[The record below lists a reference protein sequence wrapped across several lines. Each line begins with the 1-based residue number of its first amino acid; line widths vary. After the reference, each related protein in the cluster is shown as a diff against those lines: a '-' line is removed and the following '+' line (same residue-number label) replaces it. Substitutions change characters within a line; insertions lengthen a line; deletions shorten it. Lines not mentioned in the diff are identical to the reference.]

1 MPVDP
6 AAGSQTGRLVTVV
19 FSEITALR
27 KAVGK
32 QPESPRPLRS
42 RGSLRSSLRF
52 AQLRCLRHPS
62 SRSGHRESGALPSNR
77 VASPPDNGPFQ
88 SRPPRLAGEP
98 TRVGLKGATRS
109 TYETTQAPQRS
120 EERSESQ
127 ESNASGLS
135 RCSPLLQLTHH

>member
-1 MPVDP
+1 MTVVTAPRGD
-6 AAGSQTGRLVTVV
+6 LVVV
-19 FSEITALR
+19 FSEITALE
-27 KAVGK
+27 KAVGNSLK
-32 QPESPRPLRS
+32 APVRS
-42 RGSLRSSLRF
+42 GRGVRCAPRF
-52 AQLRCLRHPS
+52 ASLGC
-62 SRSGHRESGALPSNR
+62 GACVTRLPG
-77 VASPPDNGPFQ
+77 ADGPFQ